1 MKLENK
7 FFFLIYIIS
16 RFPKALRASR
26 ERTKTARELTLPCH
40 LYITVMPPSI
50 VRGAR
55 QFRRNNDHHHH
66 YHQRQERQYYRRRRH
81 SDQYLRRGQ
90 RNRPRGGKAGI
101 AGAVGIDRLS
111 TLHGGGFARAATPI
125 TNWASPLHRH
135 GRPRNVTGVLRE
147 RDRILRPAGTRP
159 NRVVHA
165 HASRRHQD
173 DTLEHERKGRE
184 EERVERDE
192 EVVRQEGRE
201 ERPAASGQGASSGF
215 LVYIRPAPTSM
226 LLRG

>member
-1 MKLENK
+1 
-7 FFFLIYIIS
+7 
-16 RFPKALRASR
+16 
-26 ERTKTARELTLPCH
+26 
-40 LYITVMPPSI
+40 MPPSI

-55 QFRRNNDHHHH
+55 QFRGNNDHHHH
-66 YHQRQERQYYRRRRH
+66 YHQRQKRQCYRRRRH

-147 RDRILRPAGTRP
+147 RDRILKPAGTRP

-173 DTLEHERKGRE
+173 LAAIRASTREKEARKRGWKETKKSSAKKDGKSDRLLPGRAQA
-184 EERVERDE
+184 R
-192 EVVRQEGRE
+192 
-201 ERPAASGQGASSGF
+201 GF